1 MGKLKFLSSYGYLQR
16 TNPYLIKQLKCL
28 DYVDDTIKD
37 MIMRYLEEGAGP
49 HIGGEEAE
57 SSNPE
62 ERDLY
67 RLEEQNVPSD
77 ELDEMK
83 YRVMRLA
90 RRLASLK
97 SRRQKKAKH
106 GLVDLRRTMNNAL
119 LPGEVPS
126 KLKYRCRKL
135 GKPSFVL
142 LCDVSDSVKSFSEF
156 MLLFIYILQNRFYHV
171 RSFLFVDLIDEV
183 TESLRSGEPE
193 EAIDEAFFHA
203 RTSYGGIT
211 ELGRVFAMFVREYLP
226 SISRKSTLIILSD
239 ARNNGLPPEKKHLEV
254 IKNHFKKV
262 IWLNPQPREEW
273 DKSDNIMSA
282 YAPLCD
288 QVFECRN
295 LKQLE
300 KVIGAIL

>member
-1 MGKLKFLSSYGYLQR
+1 MGRLKFLSSYGYLQR

-28 DYVDDTIKD
+28 DYVDDAIKD
-37 MIMRYLEEGAGP
+37 LIMRYLEEGAGP
-49 HIGGEEAE
+49 HPGGEKAD
-57 SSNPE
+57 SPNPE

-67 RLEEQNVPSD
+67 RLEEKKLSLE

-83 YRVMRLA
+83 FRLMRLA
-90 RRLASLK
+90 RHMASLK
-97 SRRQKKAKH
+97 SRRQKKANH
-106 GLVDLRRTMNNAL
+106 GLVDLRRTMNKAL
-119 LPGEVPS
+119 LSGEIPS
-126 KLKYRCRKL
+126 ELKYRRRKP
-135 GKPSFVL
+135 GKPSLVL
-142 LCDVSDSVKSFSEF
+142 LCDVSSSVLSFSEF
-156 MLLFIYILQNRFYHV
+156 MILFIYALQNRFYHV

-183 TESLRSGEPE
+183 TEYLKNGEPE
-193 EAIDEAFFHA
+193 EAIGEAFSNA

-239 ARNNGLPPEKKHLEV
+239 ARNNGLPPEKKHLEI

-300 KVIGAIL
+300 AVADAIL